1 MCVYIY
7 THIYTPT
14 RLSRWLIGGSV
25 TRYIYGGQAATTF
38 GGDERVG
45 VRIGPGLKRRG
56 EVSLASLTPIDVG
69 ETEREREREREGE
82 RAAFHLSQPWCGFLY
97 TDVGIPRHTFAH
109 LLRVACTFVYRTI
122 SIAN

>member
-7 THIYTPT
+7 TDIYTPT

-56 EVSLASLTPIDVG
+56 EVSLASLTPIDLG
-69 ETEREREREREGE
+69 ETEREREREREGG
-82 RAAFHLSQPWCGFLY
+82 RKGSVSFKPTLVW
-97 TDVGIPRHTFAH
+97 IPVHRRGHPSSY
-109 LLRVACTFVYRTI
+109 LCTSTTRCMYVCVP
-122 SIAN
+122 NN